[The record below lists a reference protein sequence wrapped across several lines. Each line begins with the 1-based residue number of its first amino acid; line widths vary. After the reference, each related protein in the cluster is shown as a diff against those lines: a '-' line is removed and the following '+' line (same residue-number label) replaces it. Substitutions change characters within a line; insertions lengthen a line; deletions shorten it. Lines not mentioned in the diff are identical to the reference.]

1 MNKPT
6 KLFTTLCLFAGIAL
20 IVYIAGQLAL
30 SDSPLGALVPV
41 GILLLV
47 VVIYIRVSD
56 KKDW

>member
-1 MNKPT
+1 M
-6 KLFTTLCLFAGIAL
+6 KLFTTLGLFAGIAL

-47 VVIYIRVSD
+47 VVLYIRAND
-56 KKDW
+56 KKD

>member
-1 MNKPT
+1 MNKPM
-6 KLFTTLCLFAGIAL
+6 KVFTTLGLFAGIAL

-47 VVIYIRVSD
+47 IVLYIRVND
-56 KKDW
+56 KKD